1 MEIEDWPTSI
11 QENTECIIELP
22 TWEHIST
29 KYNLSSIHMQN
40 EDTCSES
47 NLSWNCMEEE
57 SSSPGSNLH
66 ATEVYGAI
74 PNPIGDALTIK
85 VCGDLRVARQSAL
98 SMANLE
104 KLNQK
109 CSAPRSTIFLQ
120 FESIPGNLAT
130 FMKLHMATCASL
142 TWVEPIGK
150 LYCCGTFEKGVSVEL
165 VFASDTRVGSLLAA
179 AACLDPCITR
189 GNVKSWIVD
198 ILQDKNN
205 CVSSWIKRV
214 DIEAIGR

>member
-1 MEIEDWPTSI
+1 MSDDEGDGIDVESLWAKQADMR
-11 QENTECIIELP
+11 IIGRA
-22 TWEHIST
+22 
-29 KYNLSSIHMQN
+29 M
-40 EDTCSES
+40 
-47 NLSWNCMEEE
+47 
-57 SSSPGSNLH
+57 PGQNLH
-66 ATEVYGAI
+66 EVYSVI

-98 SMANLE
+98 SMVNLE
-104 KLNQK
+104 KLNNK
-109 CSAPRSTIFLQ
+109 CSAPCHTIFLR
-120 FESIPGNLAT
+120 FESIPQNLTT

-150 LYCCGTFEKGVSVEL
+150 LYCYGTFEKGVSVEF
-165 VFASDTRVGSLLAA
+165 VCASDTRVGSLLVA
-179 AACLDPCITR
+179 AACLDSCINR

-205 CVSSWIKRV
+205 CVSSWIERV